1 MPSLNKCLL
10 MGNFTRDPEMKYLP
24 TNNTA
29 VTSFGL
35 AINRKWKGKD
45 GKPDGE
51 EVTFLDLEAFGRTA
65 EVINQYFKKGAAIF
79 VEGRLKLD
87 QWTDKEGQKRSKLKV
102 IVESFE
108 FLGGKDDAPKAGTAG
123 GKDPA
128 DEF

>member
-1 MPSLNKCLL
+1 MPSLNKCFL
-10 MGNFTRDPEMKYLP
+10 MGNLTRDPELKYLP

-29 VTSFGL
+29 VCGFGL
-35 AINRKWKGKD
+35 AVNRKWKAKD
-45 GKPDGE
+45 GTAQED
-51 EVTFLDLEAFGRTA
+51 VCFLDLEAFGRTA

>member
-108 FLGGKDDAPKAGTAG
+108 FLGGKDDAPK
-123 GKDPA
+123 GKATDEA